1 MFNKVEAV
9 RPLAEFGLLVTFQ
22 NNIIKHYDVK
32 PLIKKFEP
40 FKILITN
47 PALFNFVQVDQ
58 GGYGI
63 VWNDELDISCNELWN
78 NGTPYQQKVA

>member
-1 MFNKVEAV
+1 MFYRVKSVE
-9 RPLAEFGLLVTFQ
+9 PMPEFILFVTFENDIVKQ
-22 NNIIKHYDVK
+22 YNVK

-40 FKILITN
+40 FQIFLTT
-47 PALFNFVQVDQ
+47 PTLFNCVRVDQ

-78 NGTPYQQKVA
+78 NGRPCRQKAA